1 MNLLIDTHIA
11 IWITEDSKSLTEKII
26 QIVEDPNNTIF
37 VSTAAIWEIAIKFGK
52 GGLRL
57 HPREARAGFRLA
69 GLTELP
75 VSADH
80 MEETASLPQ
89 YPDHSDP
96 FDRIMVAQ
104 ALYEGMP
111 LLTADKK
118 LWRYHQTLVIPA

>member
-1 MNLLIDTHIA
+1 MKVLVDTHIA
-11 IWITEDSKSLTEKII
+11 IWITEDSGSLTRNII
-26 QIVEDPNNTIF
+26 QVVTDPGNTVFI
-37 VSTAAIWEIAIKFGK
+37 STVAIWEIAIKYGK

-69 GLTELP
+69 GLTELA
-75 VSADH
+75 VTADH
-80 MEETASLPQ
+80 MEEVASLPQ

-96 FDRIMVAQ
+96 FDRIMIAQ
-104 ALYEGMP
+104 ALSEAMP